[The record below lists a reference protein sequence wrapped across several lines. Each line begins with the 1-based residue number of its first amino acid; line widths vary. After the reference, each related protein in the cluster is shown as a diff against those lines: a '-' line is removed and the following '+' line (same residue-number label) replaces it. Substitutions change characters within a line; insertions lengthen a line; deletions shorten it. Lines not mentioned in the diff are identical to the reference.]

1 MTLINLTPHTIRIKG
16 SQGYIVVPPSGE
28 VARVEMDESHF
39 GYFSM
44 GGVSVPVCTRK
55 SGRVVG
61 LPEPKEGVSYLV
73 SSMVLDNLPEL
84 RDDVYAP
91 DTGKTAERDENGQIV
106 AVTRLI
112 KKG

>member
-1 MTLINLTPHTIRIKG
+1 MTLINLTPHTIHIKG
-16 SQGYIVVPPSGE
+16 GQGYIVVPSSGD
-28 VARVEMDESHF
+28 VARVEMDEVHF

-44 GGVSVPVCTRK
+44 DGVSVPVFTRK
-55 SGRVVG
+55 PGRVIG
-61 LPEPKEGVSYLV
+61 LPEPKEGVAYLV
-73 SSMVLDNLPEL
+73 SSMVLDNLPEP

-91 DTGKTAERDENGQIV
+91 DTGKTAERDENGQII